1 MKSPLVSFVIPCYNY
16 GRFLPDCLQ
25 GILSQEEYQ
34 DWEIV
39 AVDDGSSDNT
49 LAVLN
54 DYAKADSRFRII
66 VHEKNKGHIE
76 TVNRGLAEAR
86 GKYLVRIDPDD
97 RHRSYFLKETI
108 PKLEAHPEV
117 GLVYGDVALINEQG
131 QITVERTGSPWG
143 KGDRKGCEF
152 AEILAKNY
160 ICAPTVVARR
170 EAWMSAWPVP
180 DHLCFNDWYFNVM
193 LARQYDYYYVDK
205 VLADYRVHGQNH
217 HSKVVINKTEEPSVL
232 WLLEKIYS
240 ETEQNPNKQN
250 RKTSKKSFIYSG
262 QYLDFAEKYF
272 GVGYT
277 ADARRCYIKAF
288 GMYPYC
294 IFKKKYFL
302 HFLATVI
309 GQSVYNNIKTL
320 INSKVKQV

>member
-1 MKSPLVSFVIPCYNY
+1 MSTPLVSFVIPCFNY
-16 GRFLPDCLQ
+16 ARFLPDCLQ
-25 GILSQEEYQ
+25 GILAQEGYQ
-34 DWEIV
+34 DWEII
-39 AVDDGSSDNT
+39 AIDDGSTDNT

-54 DYAKADSRFRII
+54 DYAKVDSRFRII

-76 TVNRGLAEAR
+76 AVNRGLAEAR

-97 RHRSYFLKETI
+97 RHRCCFLKETI

-131 QITVERTGSPWG
+131 QITVERSGSPWG

-193 LARQYDYYYVDK
+193 LARNYDYYYVDK
-205 VLADYRVHGQNH
+205 VVADYRVHGQNH
-217 HSKVVINKTEEPSVL
+217 HSKVVLNKTEEPSVL
-232 WLLEKIYS
+232 WVLDKVYS
-240 ETEQNPNKQN
+240 EQETNPEKQKRKMNKRN
-250 RKTSKKSFIYSG
+250 FVYAS
-262 QYLDFAEKYF
+262 QYIDFAEKYF
-272 GVGYT
+272 SINYNS
-277 ADARRCYIKAF
+277 DAKRCYLLALHYFPYVFIKN
-288 GMYPYC
+288 
-294 IFKKKYFL
+294 KYL
-302 HFLATVI
+302 MHLIAVCT
-309 GQSVYNNIKTL
+309 SRAVYESLKNFFNGKL
-320 INSKVKQV
+320 